1 MSLKIHFLH
10 SHLDFFPDN
19 LGAVSDEHGER
30 FHQAIS
36 SMEKRYQ
43 GKWSPA
49 MLADDCWAL
58 KRDLPQAKYRR
69 KSTIFR
75 DVCFN
80 IQWVEGCSRY
90 PQLWRLYLPTS
101 ETRELTAAPTV
112 LPSPAVTTIVS
123 AFRPLWH
130 D

>member
-1 MSLKIHFLH
+1 MHPDHNTGQFRCLVRMDVLFLIDVCHIESCKDGRATVYMGRSTGCNMSLKIHFLH

-69 KSTIFR
+69 KST
-75 DVCFN
+75 V
-80 IQWVEGCSRY
+80 
-90 PQLWRLYLPTS
+90 
-101 ETRELTAAPTV
+101 TA
-112 LPSPAVTTIVS
+112 
-123 AFRPLWH
+123 FQ
-130 D
+130 